1 MSDFALRRKMMVD
14 TQVRP
19 SDVTKFPI
27 IDAMLR
33 LPREEFVPDEKV
45 EAAYVGENLA
55 LDDRRV
61 LLDPRALAKL
71 LDALEISRS
80 ELVLDIG
87 CATGYSSALM
97 QTMAQAVVALEEDE
111 ELARA
116 AEAALARTG
125 AETVVLVN
133 GPLCEGAPQHA
144 PYDVIVVQGAIEEF
158 PQALVTQLREGGRV
172 GAIFMQ
178 GALGVARMG
187 IRHGDQIAWRDIFNA
202 AAPVLPGF
210 EKEQAFSL

>member
-61 LLDPRALAKL
+61 LLDPRTLAKL

-133 GPLCEGAPQHA
+133 GPLSEGAPQHA